1 MKVIEQDAKILIIP
15 DNIDFDANNSSRE
28 TVLGQQTLGAT
39 ASVVVTPPK
48 STTEHNLSNDNKNQT
63 SFKVNNYNSDE
74 FSAILCKIHVDLC
87 SLDKPFISTFD
98 DDDDDVNIRNNS
110 NDWHTNLC
118 MLLKERFKLWY
129 DIDCLMNG
137 RLINSDETLNLLN
150 RFFEFSSMP
159 TIQKTTQLH
168 NMDNS
173 KVSVKPSLVPTKEN
187 NLFYHLLNVSLPSS
201 NNNNSN
207 SVTPMKKNLKTNTL
221 ATTDG
226 ACLFA
231 SSCSN
236 LSLNGEYTLSSP
248 LSSQLELCKSDSLC
262 NLLRPEPSDGCV
274 VSQSNQGIVKSEK

>member
-1 MKVIEQDAKILIIP
+1 M
-15 DNIDFDANNSSRE
+15 
-28 TVLGQQTLGAT
+28 
-39 ASVVVTPPK
+39 
-48 STTEHNLSNDNKNQT
+48 
-63 SFKVNNYNSDE
+63 
-74 FSAILCKIHVDLC
+74 
-87 SLDKPFISTFD
+87 DKPFISTFD
-98 DDDDDVNIRNNS
+98 DDDDDNDDVNIRNNN

-150 RFFEFSSMP
+150 RFFEFSSIP

-173 KVSVKPSLVPTKEN
+173 KVSIKSSSVPTKDN
-187 NLFYHLLNVSLPSS
+187 YLFYHLLNVSLPSS

-207 SVTPMKKNLKTNTL
+207 SVTPIKKNLKTNTL

-236 LSLNGEYTLSSP
+236 LSLNGDYTLSSP

-262 NLLRPEPSDGCV
+262 NLLRPEPSGGCV
-274 VSQSNQGIVKSEK
+274 VSQSNQRIVKSEK